1 MEKTLTDILWVNI
14 SAILVFFMQPGFAML
29 EAGLTR
35 SKNSINVAMKN
46 LTDLGISAIIYWCIG
61 FALMFGTSKSG
72 IFGSNLF
79 FFHLNSVWDTTFFL
93 FQVVFCSTAATI
105 VSGAVAERMKFSA
118 YLLSTLFMSLIIYPV
133 AGHWAWGGAYDG
145 SSTGWLGKLGFV
157 DFAGST
163 VVHSVGGWVSL
174 AALLIV
180 GPRKDIF
187 DQSTGEVKFTASNI
201 PLAIAGVFVLWFGW
215 FGFNGGST
223 LSFNDNVPK
232 ILINTFLASASGMIF
247 TLIAG
252 YLIKRKFNVEFAI
265 NGALGGL
272 VAITANCHAVT
283 SISALIIGAIGG
295 LITIVSSSILIKFK
309 IDDAV
314 GAIPVHLGAGI
325 WGTIAVS
332 IFGKA
337 DLLGTGLNFKE
348 QLKIQLIGIAS
359 IGSWTFLTSFSF
371 LYLLNKI
378 MKIRV
383 RPEEEEIGLNYAEHG
398 AKTEGYELL
407 KTIQLQATTGNL
419 KHRVKEEPFSELGV
433 IAHYYN
439 KALDEIE
446 KNVVAKSD
454 YLQILDNIGE
464 GLLLLNEDFTVSPAY
479 SKHLETILE
488 EKNLENKNLL
498 DVLQKHISEK
508 IFKNIKDYLELCFDI
523 NVKENVLRNIN
534 PLERIEFFFF
544 NEKEN
549 HSKFLSFKII
559 RIIEEEKIKRLM
571 LIIKDET
578 QTVILEKEKEKN
590 QMQTQSE
597 MELIYKILH
606 IDYEIFYD
614 FVLDLKKKIVTINT
628 ILEKND
634 FETIK
639 ENIDL
644 IYRYMHTIK
653 GNARLLELNFIYN
666 KIHKI
671 EDIIQ
676 DIKNKPN
683 LTTDDFVPL
692 IIELS
697 ELHAL
702 SKKLDTLIERLKKF
716 NTDDSRTKEKTI
728 YSIKKFVENLS
739 KEHNKKISLI
749 TDRFNIE
756 IIPKSLRKILNDIL
770 IQLVKNSI
778 VHGIEEDRTKKGKN
792 EYGIIELITSEDDNN
807 FYVSVRDDGQGINYE
822 KIKEK
827 AIKRNLI
834 KPDDNI
840 AREKLIEFIFLKNFS
855 TMENTNLDAGRG
867 VGLDIV
873 YEWIKKLNGKIV
885 IKNETG
891 QFCEFNLI
899 IPKKKEIL

>member
-46 LTDLGISAIIYWCIG
+46 LTDLGMSTLIYWCIG
-61 FALMFGTSKSG
+61 FALMFGTSKIG

-93 FQVVFCSTAATI
+93 FQAVFCSTAATI

-118 YLLSTLFMSLIIYPV
+118 YLLSTLFMSLLIYPV
-133 AGHWAWGGAYDG
+133 GGHWAWGGAYEG
-145 SSTGWLGKLGFV
+145 SLTGWLGKAGFV

-163 VVHSVGGWVSL
+163 VVHSIGGWVAL
-174 AALLIV
+174 AALLII

-223 LSFNDNVPK
+223 LAFNNNVPR
-232 ILINTFLASASGMIF
+232 ILINTFLASSSGMIF

-252 YLIKRKFNVEFAI
+252 YIIKRKFNVEFAI
-265 NGALGGL
+265 NGTLGGL

-295 LITIVSSSILIKFK
+295 ITTIIFSLILTKFK

-325 WGTIAVS
+325 WGTLAVA
-332 IFGKA
+332 IFGEK
-337 DLLGTGLNFKE
+337 DLLGTGLTFIE
-348 QLKIQLIGIAS
+348 QLKIQSIGIIT
-359 IGSWTFLTSFSF
+359 IGGWSFLTSFSF

-383 RPEEEEIGLNYAEHG
+383 KPEEEEIGLNYVEHG

-407 KTIQLQATTGNL
+407 KTIQLQASTGNL
-419 KHRVKEEPFSELGV
+419 NYRVKEEPFSELGI

-464 GLLLLNEDFTVSPAY
+464 GLLLLNNDFTISPAY
-479 SKHLETILE
+479 SKQLETILE
-488 EKNLENKNLL
+488 EENLENKNLL
-498 DVLQKHISEK
+498 DILQKHISEK

-559 RIIEEEKIKRLM
+559 RIVEEEKIKRLM

-590 QMQTQSE
+590 QIQTQSE

-614 FVLDLKKKIVTINT
+614 FVIDLKQKIITINT

-676 DIKNKPN
+676 EIKNKQN
-683 LTTDDFVPL
+683 LSTDDFVPL

-697 ELHAL
+697 ELHSL
-702 SKKLDTLIERLKKF
+702 SKKLDSLIDRLKKF
-716 NTDDSRTKEKTI
+716 NTDDSKTKEKTI

-749 TDRFNIE
+749 TDRFNLE

-778 VHGIEEDRTKKGKN
+778 VHGIEEDRKKIGKN
-792 EYGIIELITSEDDNN
+792 EYGIIELITSEDDDNI
-807 FYVSVRDDGQGINYE
+807 YVSVRDDGRGIDYE

-840 AREKLIEFIFLKNFS
+840 TKEKLIEFIFLKNFS
-855 TMENTNLDAGRG
+855 TVENTNLDAGRG

>member
-1 MEKTLTDILWVNI
+1 MKNIIIYSSFFYPHIGGLENYVFDLATELSKLKYNVTVVAENTDNYKDYEEINGFKVYRIPTFIVSFGKKGKTQFPKLNLKFWEMKKTINMTKYDLMITNTRFFSINILGLYLLTPNVNNIIHIEHGSDYVEFKNRILNI
-14 SAILVFFMQPGFAML
+14 LSISYDKICFLLLKKKIKDFYGVSERVIEFMKRNKIQSKGLMR
-29 EAGLTR
+29 AGLQI
-35 SKNSINVAMKN
+35 KEFENK
-46 LTDLGISAIIYWCIG
+46 
-61 FALMFGTSKSG
+61 
-72 IFGSNLF
+72 
-79 FFHLNSVWDTTFFL
+79 
-93 FQVVFCSTAATI
+93 
-105 VSGAVAERMKFSA
+105 E
-118 YLLSTLFMSLIIYPV
+118 
-133 AGHWAWGGAYDG
+133 
-145 SSTGWLGKLGFV
+145 
-157 DFAGST
+157 
-163 VVHSVGGWVSL
+163 
-174 AALLIV
+174 
-180 GPRKDIF
+180 
-187 DQSTGEVKFTASNI
+187 E
-201 PLAIAGVFVLWFGW
+201 
-215 FGFNGGST
+215 
-223 LSFNDNVPK
+223 
-232 ILINTFLASASGMIF
+232 
-247 TLIAG
+247 
-252 YLIKRKFNVEFAI
+252 IKRKFNVEFAI

-325 WGTIAVS
+325 WGTIAVA

-590 QMQTQSE
+590 QIQTQSE